1 MARLKD
7 AVIEQ
12 IKTEVSLLR
21 LVESQGHKPK
31 QHGKD
36 KAIACPF
43 HQDDTASLII
53 SPNNLFNCF
62 GCGEAGS
69 VIDWVMKTQGVSFR
83 FACELLQKDIGLIAD
98 TSATPIKQNTTTKL
112 APPLAAN
119 ADNQTALKQV
129 IDYYHETLKQCPE
142 VHEYLASRGLD
153 CPKLIE
159 HFKLGYANRT
169 LGYHLPEK
177 NRKAGAELR
186 GLLQG
191 IGILRQS
198 GHEHFNG
205 SLVVPVID
213 EQDNIN
219 EVYGRKI
226 LGSRLRK
233 GTAQHLYLPGAHQGI
248 FNAKDLVVQS
258 RLAEPNKVII
268 LCEALIDA
276 LTFWRHGFT
285 NVTASYGT
293 QGFTDEH
300 LVLFQRL
307 NITNVLVAYDNDEAG
322 NTAAKKLAQKLIP
335 QGFELFRVEV
345 PKGMDINSYANQVTP
360 ANKSLSLILRQARWM
375 SLDGKQGSK
384 SDYNQEVRRPD
395 LPHSLAA
402 KSLELPKSTEP
413 LASSNKQVVEPLA
426 SSNKQVVEPLASS
439 NKQVVEPDETP
450 VPEVKTQVSPMP
462 EAPSLS
468 IDVTI
473 TEQEITLNLGERHYR
488 VRGLERNV
496 GLEQLKINL
505 LVKQADGAINAGNFH
520 VDTLDLYASKARF
533 TFIKQAGFE
542 LGINANLI
550 KADLGKVLLTLEE
563 VQAKQLDEVL
573 DTGNKVVVMSEED
586 KTKALSLLK
595 SPSLLSCIVE
605 DFEACGVVGERV
617 NTLTG
622 YLAGVSRK
630 LSRPLAVM
638 IQSSSAAGKSAL
650 MDAVLRFMPEEER
663 VQYSAMTGQS
673 LYYMGET
680 NLKHK
685 ILAVSEEEGADNASY
700 ALKLLQSEGEV
711 TIASTG
717 KNIATG
723 NLETQEYRV
732 EGPVMLFMTTT
743 AIHIDEELM
752 NRCLVLSVN
761 ESREQTQAI
770 HHIQRK
776 KRTLEGLLA
785 SVEKDDKITLHQH
798 AQRLLRSLAV
808 VNPFADKLSF
818 LDNQTRTRRDHE
830 KYLTLIDSI
839 ALLHQHQRPIK
850 SVRGIE
856 YIEATLDDIAVANA
870 LASDVLGRT
879 LDELPPQTRTLLTL
893 INALVTQ
900 LSFQQKIAVKDVCF
914 TRRDIRA
921 FTHWGNT
928 QLKIHCQ
935 RLEEMEYLMILRG
948 GRGVPLEYELAWQGE
963 GIEGAPFLLGLSTL
977 QGLGYDAKRSGV
989 HGLLSALSRGQVA
1002 AESVGGHEAENHLQA
1017 AKSKDLS
1024 LVDCQSMPETLIKGE
1039 KSVVDD
1045 SASYI
1050 HTPALAA
1057 EGGHA

>member
-7 AVIEQ
+7 TVIEH
-12 IKTEVSLLR
+12 IKTAVSLLR

-31 QHGKD
+31 AHGKD

-43 HQDDTASLII
+43 HQDETASLII
-53 SPNNLFNCF
+53 SPNNLFHCF

-83 FACELLQKDIGLIAD
+83 FACELLQKDIGLITDAG
-98 TSATPIKQNTTTKL
+98 ATPIKQNTTTKL
-112 APPLAAN
+112 TPPLAAN

-153 CPKLIE
+153 CPKMIA
-159 HFKLGYANRT
+159 HFTLGYANRT

-191 IGILRQS
+191 IGFLRQS

-205 SLVVPVID
+205 SLVVPVRNEDGHIT
-213 EQDNIN
+213 

-226 LGSRLRK
+226 LGTKLRK
-233 GTAQHLYLPGAHQGI
+233 GTAQHLYLPGAHHGV
-248 FNAKDLVVQS
+248 FNAQDLVMQS
-258 RLAEPNKVII
+258 QLAEPNKTVI

-285 NVTASYGT
+285 NVTSSYGT

-300 LVLFQRL
+300 VALFARF
-307 NITNVLVAYDNDEAG
+307 NITTVLVAYDNDDAG
-322 NTAAKKLAQKLIP
+322 NTAAQKLAQKLIP
-335 QGFELFRVEV
+335 QGFDLFRVEV
-345 PKGMDINSYANQVTP
+345 PKGMDVNSYANQVTP
-360 ANKSLSLILRQARWM
+360 TNKALSLILRQARYM
-375 SLDGKQGSK
+375 SLDGKQGNK
-384 SDYNQEVRRPD
+384 KEGKRPD

-402 KSLELPKSTEP
+402 KSLEPPENTEP
-413 LASSNKQVVEPLA
+413 LAPSNKQEA
-426 SSNKQVVEPLASS
+426 
-439 NKQVVEPDETP
+439 EPDKTP
-450 VPEVKTQVSPMP
+450 MPEVKTQVSPSP
-462 EAPSLS
+462 EAPSLT
-468 IDVTI
+468 IDATI

-496 GLEQLKINL
+496 GLEQMKINL

-542 LGINANLI
+542 LGVNASLI
-550 KADLGKVLLTLEE
+550 KTDLGKVLLTLEE
-563 VQAKQLDEVL
+563 VQAKQLKEAL
-573 DTGNKVVVMSEED
+573 DTDENVVVMSEED
-586 KTKALSLLK
+586 KTNALSLLK
-595 SPSLLSCIVE
+595 SPSLLSRIVE

-685 ILAVSEEEGADNASY
+685 ILAISEEEGADNASY

-717 KNIATG
+717 KNMTTG
-723 NLETQEYRV
+723 HLETQEYRV

-785 SVEKDDKITLHQH
+785 GVEKNEKVTLHQQ
-798 AQRLLRSLAV
+798 AQRLLTSLAV
-808 VNPFADKLSF
+808 VNPYAERLSF

-850 SVRGIE
+850 SIRGID

-900 LSFQQKIAVKDVCF
+900 LSFQQKIAVKDVRF
-914 TRRDIRA
+914 TRRDIRTY
-921 FTHWGNT
+921 THWGNT
-928 QLKIHCQ
+928 QLKVHCQ
-935 RLEEMEYLMILRG
+935 RLEDMEYLVILRG
-948 GRGVPLEYELAWQGE
+948 GRGVSLEYELAWQGE
-963 GIEGAPFLLGLSTL
+963 GVEGAPFLLGLSTL
-977 QGLGYDAKRSGV
+977 KSLGYDAERSGV
-989 HGLLSALSRGQVA
+989 RELLSALGQGQVA
-1002 AESVGGHEAENHLQA
+1002 TGSVGGREAKNTAQA
-1017 AKSKDLS
+1017 PKHKDLS
-1024 LVDCQSMPETLIKGE
+1024 LVARQTRPETPIEGKNMQGKHKEGENHKGNPD
-1039 KSVVDD
+1039 VVNDTLSYVTP
-1045 SASYI
+1045 SAF
-1050 HTPALAA
+1050 AA